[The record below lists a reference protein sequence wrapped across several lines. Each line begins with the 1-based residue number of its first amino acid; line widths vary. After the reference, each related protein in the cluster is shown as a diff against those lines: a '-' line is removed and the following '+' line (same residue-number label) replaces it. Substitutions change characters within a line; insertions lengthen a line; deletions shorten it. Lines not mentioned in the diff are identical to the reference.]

1 MKFGLQLF
9 GLNPRH
15 YARVGQQAEQN
26 GFESVWMPEHLVFP
40 AEIPGTYPYTE
51 SGFPPVVSETPLYDP
66 WVVLGSVASTTEHLR
81 LATNVFILPL
91 RHPIA
96 TARSLITLDRLSGG
110 RVTLGA
116 GVGWLEQEFDIVGQ
130 SFADRGRRMDEI
142 MAILRALWAGGAVEH
157 HGEFYDLGPLSFAP
171 RTLQSPS
178 IPIEIGG
185 SSPAALRRAGTIG
198 DGWIEIGSKGPE
210 DLAAKIAVVTGH
222 REAAGRTDL
231 PFEITAGVGGDLDRI
246 RHAGELGVT
255 RVMTGAPPVDGRVS
269 VDDVVDFTKRFADE
283 VISRQEGS

>member
-1 MKFGLQLF
+1 MNFGLQLF
-9 GLNPRH
+9 GLNPRY
-15 YARVGQQAEQN
+15 YARVGHEAEKN

-142 MAILRALWAGGAVEH
+142 MGILRALWAGGKIEH
-157 HGEFYDLGPLSFAP
+157 HGEFYDFGPLSFAP
-171 RTLQSPS
+171 RALQSPS

-198 DGWIEIGSKGPE
+198 DGWIEIGSQDLD
-210 DLAAKIAVVTGH
+210 DLATKVATVTAH
-222 REAAGRTDL
+222 RDEAGRTDQ
-231 PFEITAGVGGDLDRI
+231 PFEITVGVGSDLDRI
-246 RHAGELGVT
+246 RRAQEIGATRILAGAT
-255 RVMTGAPPVDGRVS
+255 PVDGRVS
-269 VDDVVDFTKRFADE
+269 VDDVVDFTKRYADE
-283 VISRQEGS
+283 VITKL